1 MDENNTIDPQ
11 FFNHLD
17 YGKLYMFVSSSHQ
30 AEAYGKLLQEAA
42 HKYACWEKI
51 SDMQLVT
58 VQVPEVSRLGMV
70 IAARKI
76 NAGNIGRYAVL
87 ACVIKD
93 ASALDDGLVTF
104 SRQLVDVT
112 DDPVDNDDNG
122 GDNTFSLLV
131 PVPGVAE
138 DLLESRHIR
147 RQCVRRKG
155 SIRRAM
161 APLKYTLPEGLKN
174 YCLAD
179 EEANACVDRPTEA
192 EIEIQRD
199 DWREDDYADDLQQ
212 QRDHDLQ
219 LIQALVIDFIQKYHT
234 DPAELIAT
242 TLQGKYIV
250 NSMPMVVV
258 NRDRKIVFPEYNEM
272 ELKMSAASRTLY
284 IWFLRHP
291 EGCKL
296 SELKAHRSEITDIYL
311 EVHPGCNYLE
321 EAVDALLEGSKLNQN
336 LSRIKKMVRG
346 IIINDDIARHYY
358 ISGTRGGIYSLPIA
372 ADATRVRIP
381 QEKV

>member
-1 MDENNTIDPQ
+1 MDENNIIDRQ
-11 FFNHLD
+11 LFNHLD

-30 AEAYGKLLQEAA
+30 AEAYGKLLREAA
-42 HKYACWEKI
+42 HKYECWEKI
-51 SDMQLVT
+51 SGMQLVT
-58 VQVPEVSRLGMV
+58 MQVPEVSRLGMV

-76 NAGNIGRYAVL
+76 NAGNIGRYAVQ

-93 ASALDDGLVTF
+93 VSALDDGLVTF
-104 SRQLVDVT
+104 SLQLMAVT
-112 DDPVDNDDNG
+112 DDPVGDDNNS
-122 GDNTFSLLV
+122 GDNSFTLLV
-131 PVPGVAE
+131 PKTGVAE
-138 DLLESRHIR
+138 AILEVQR
-147 RQCVRRKG
+147 RRRMCVRRIDP
-155 SIRRAM
+155 IREAK
-161 APLKYTLPEGLKN
+161 APLKDISPEALDN
-174 YCLAD
+174 FSLVD
-179 EEANACVDRPTEA
+179 EEPDACVERPSEA
-192 EIEIQRD
+192 EIEIQRA
-199 DWREDDYADDLQQ
+199 DWQEDGYANDLKH
-212 QRDHDLQ
+212 QRDRDLQ
-219 LIQALVIDFIQKYHT
+219 LIQALVFDFIQKYHT

-242 TLQGKYIV
+242 KLQGKYIV

-296 SELKAHRSEITDIYL
+296 SELKAHRSEITGIYL

>member
-1 MDENNTIDPQ
+1 MDENNIIDPQ
-11 FFNHLD
+11 LFNHLD

-30 AEAYGKLLQEAA
+30 AEAYGKLLREAA
-42 HKYACWEKI
+42 HKYACWENI
-51 SDMQLVT
+51 SGMQLVT

-93 ASALDDGLVTF
+93 TSALDDGLVTF
-104 SRQLVDVT
+104 SRQLVAVT
-112 DDPVDNDDNG
+112 DDPVGDDNNG
-122 GDNTFSLLV
+122 SDNSFSLLA
-131 PVPGVAE
+131 PKPGVAE
-138 DLLESRHIR
+138 AILEVRRIR
-147 RQCVRRKG
+147 RMCVRRIEPIREAPQNNLSPEAPKG
-155 SIRRAM
+155 YSI
-161 APLKYTLPEGLKN
+161 
-174 YCLAD
+174 AD
-179 EEANACVDRPTEA
+179 EEPDACVERPTEA

-199 DWREDDYADDLQQ
+199 DCREDDYAHDLEQ
-212 QRDHDLQ
+212 QRDRDLR
-219 LIQALVIDFIQKYHT
+219 LIQALVFDFIQKYHA

-284 IWFLRHP
+284 IWFLHHP

-321 EAVDALLEGSKLNQN
+321 EAVDALLESTKLNQN
-336 LSRIKKMVRG
+336 LSRIKKMVRS

-372 ADATRVRIP
+372 ADATRVHLP
-381 QEKV
+381 QEKA

>member
-1 MDENNTIDPQ
+1 MDENDIIGRQ
-11 FFNHLD
+11 LFNHLD

-42 HKYACWEKI
+42 HKYACWENI
-51 SDMQLVT
+51 SGMQLVT

-87 ACVIKD
+87 ACVIRD

-104 SRQLVDVT
+104 SRQLVAVT
-112 DDPVDNDDNG
+112 DDPVGDDDNG
-122 GDNTFSLLV
+122 GDHSFSLLV
-131 PVPGVAE
+131 PMPGVAE
-138 DLLESRHIR
+138 DLLESRRIR
-147 RQCVRRKG
+147 RMCARRIEPIRKAHQNNLSPESPKG
-155 SIRRAM
+155 YSIV
-161 APLKYTLPEGLKN
+161 
-174 YCLAD
+174 D
-179 EEANACVDRPTEA
+179 EEPDACVERPTEA

-199 DWREDDYADDLQQ
+199 DWSEDDYAHDLQQ
-212 QRDHDLQ
+212 QRDRDLR
-219 LIQALVIDFIQKYHT
+219 LIQALVIDFIQKYHA

-321 EAVDALLEGSKLNQN
+321 EAVDALLEGTKLNQN

-381 QEKV
+381 QEKA

>member
-1 MDENNTIDPQ
+1 MDENNIIDPQ
-11 FFNHLD
+11 FFYHLD
-17 YGKLYMFVSSSHQ
+17 YGKLYMFVSSAHQ

-112 DDPVDNDDNG
+112 DDPVDDDDNS

-138 DLLESRHIR
+138 DLLESRRIR
-147 RQCVRRKG
+147 QRVRRKDP
-155 SIRRAM
+155 IRRAM
-161 APLKYTLPEGLKN
+161 APLKYISPKALDNFL
-174 YCLAD
+174 LVD
-179 EEANACVDRPTEA
+179 EESNACIERLSEA

-199 DWREDDYADDLQQ
+199 DWQEDDYADDLQQ

-291 EGCKL
+291 DGCKL

-381 QEKV
+381 QGKA